1 MRNPYTGVEM
11 THARPPGRLDIDY
24 AFLGILGVGI
34 TGVLAHVLFR
44 GTAAPALAV
53 STAMVTILYLEIG
66 GYGWGRARD
75 HRLRGHPGANHDLA
89 IAAAMV
95 GAWDLVSP
103 HLLGDTSSVAIAL
116 HTTTGACV
124 MALAGIV
131 LMRTPVDT
139 EESTSA
145 PQP

>member
-1 MRNPYTGVEM
+1 MTPCARGSPMRNPYTGAEM

-34 TGVLAHVLFR
+34 TGVLAHVLF
-44 GTAAPALAV
+44 AAQATPALAV

-75 HRLRGHPGANHDLA
+75 HRIHGRPGANHDLA
-89 IAAAMV
+89 VAVALV
-95 GAWDLVSP
+95 GAWDLLSP
-103 HLLGDTSSVAIAL
+103 HVLGDSSALAIAI

-124 MALAGIV
+124 MA
-131 LMRTPVDT
+131 
-139 EESTSA
+139 
-145 PQP
+145 